1 MSGLTN
7 SAVNELIEQIKASH
21 NNILKVVED
30 HSILV
35 NKALDLLT
43 TLKSEMPTEIVKV
56 SDPLDEL
63 KKVKNEF
70 DALDQKG
77 LSLNASYIFLR
88 KIVDILSLY
97 EHRKISVTFKQI
109 FVEIFD
115 TCLLK
120 IEYYSWFTDE
130 KVDLESLKF
139 DILKVRD
146 IRWLIASLFCHP
158 KTICL
163 FSDKSVKCMES
174 YGASRDNLLL
184 VKNFIKNI
192 VTDTSSYLSSE
203 HTREDSDKM
212 YTYTL
217 KHGKLDGEVTHYY
230 KDGKVQST
238 RQYKENVLHGLSQR
252 FHKNGNVNVKILY
265 KDGVIEG
272 ERFVY
277 DENGVPILDPIQKA
291 TDHLRKIYIE
301 ADMLRLDSSS
311 LKDDLLTE
319 LFNVLFNLND
329 KFTIKF
335 KKMFRQVLDK
345 IVIYGKTRNDLK
357 DKILEMRNIYWVLE
371 IVNNLFEYTIEDLEK
386 VKDCDKTY
394 YFIKG
399 KLQLD
404 GEHVNYYNN
413 SEIICSRYYLK
424 NGKKEGEKV
433 YYHENGKIKITEN
446 YIKNVLHGQSKVY
459 DKEGNIEQKFNYN
472 NDKLDG
478 DFIIYYKDGSIRSK
492 YSYKN
497 GKREGEQI
505 DYLEDDRIDK
515 YMYNDDTLKSKYH
528 YKNDKQDGE
537 QIEYS
542 EDGSITN
549 TYMFKGGIKL

>member
-217 KHGKLDGEVTHYY
+217 QYGKLNGQVTHYY
-230 KDGKVQST
+230 KDGKVQSV

-252 FHKNGNVNVKILY
+252 FHENGNVNVKIMY
-265 KDGVIEG
+265 KDGIIEG
-272 ERFVY
+272 GRFVY

-291 TDHLRKIYIE
+291 IDHLTKIYIE
-301 ADMLRLDSSS
+301 ADMLKFDRSS

-319 LFNVLFNLND
+319 LFNILFNLND
-329 KFTIKF
+329 NFTIKF
-335 KKMFRQVLDK
+335 KMMFRQVLEK
-345 IVIYGKTRNDLK
+345 FVIYDKTRNDLK
-357 DKILEMRNIYWVLE
+357 DKILEMRNIDWVLE
-371 IVNNLFEYTIEDLEK
+371 LVNDLFEYTIEDLEK
-386 VKDCDKTY
+386 VKEYDQTY

-404 GEHVNYYNN
+404 GEHVEYYNN
-413 SEIICSRYYLK
+413 GTICSRYYLK

-433 YYHENGKIKITEN
+433 CYHENGKISNTQNYSEN
-446 YIKNVLHGQSKVY
+446 ILHGEMKMY
-459 DKEGNIEQKFNYN
+459 DKEGNISNKYNFNH
-472 NDKLDG
+472 DQFEG
-478 DFIIYYKDGSIRSK
+478 DFIIYYKDGSIKSK

-497 GKREGEQI
+497 GKLEGEQI
-505 DYLEDDRIDK
+505 DYSEDDRIDK
-515 YMYNDDTLKSKYH
+515 YMYKDGILRSKYS
-528 YKNDKQDGE
+528 YKNDKQDGD

-542 EDGSITN
+542 EDGSVTN
-549 TYMFKGGIKL
+549 IYMFKDGVKL

>member
-1 MSGLTN
+1 MTGLTN
-7 SAVNELIEQIKASH
+7 SAVNELIEQINASH
-21 NNILKVVED
+21 NNILKVVEE

-43 TLKSEMPTEIVKV
+43 TLKNEMPTEIVKV

-63 KKVKNEF
+63 KKVKIDFDDVSILNE
-70 DALDQKG
+70 KV
-77 LSLNASYIFLR
+77 LSLNTYYIFLR

-97 EHRKISVTFKQI
+97 EDRKISTTFKQI

-212 YTYTL
+212 FTYTL
-217 KHGKLDGEVTHYY
+217 LYGKLDGEVIHYY
-230 KDGKVQST
+230 KDGTIQSK

-252 FHKNGNVNVKILY
+252 FHKNGNINVKIMY

-291 TDHLRKIYIE
+291 IDLLRKIYIE

-357 DKILEMRNIYWVLE
+357 DKILKMRNIYWVLE
-371 IVNNLFEYTIEDLEK
+371 LVKNLFEYTIEDLEK
-386 VKDCDKTY
+386 VKEYEQAY

-399 KLQLD
+399 KLKLD
-404 GEHVNYYNN
+404 GEHVDYYNN
-413 SEIICSRYYLK
+413 ETIYSRYYLK
-424 NGKKEGEKV
+424 NGKNEGEKV
-433 YYHENGKIKITEN
+433 SYYENGKIRNTEN
-446 YIKNVLHGQSKVY
+446 YSENVLQGQIKSY
-459 DKEGNIEQKFNYN
+459 DKEGTISREYN
-472 NDKLDG
+472 VNKGSLEG
-478 DFIIYYKDGSIRSK
+478 DYIVYYKDGSI
-492 YSYKN
+492 
-497 GKREGEQI
+497 
-505 DYLEDDRIDK
+505 
-515 YMYNDDTLKSKYH
+515 KSKYH

-537 QIEYS
+537 QIECS

-549 TYMFKGGIKL
+549 TYMFKDGVKL